1 MPIIIPTLLPT
12 VLPLPPPNFFAPN
25 IGIMLSNR
33 NMNNAMQ
40 KQRIKKRF
48 SILTIVENRRRNNPN
63 QEVNGPGIIGR
74 KLPAIP
80 SKMKNPEN
88 PIIITSIS

>member
-1 MPIIIPTLLPT
+1 
-12 VLPLPPPNFFAPN
+12 
-25 IGIMLSNR
+25 
-33 NMNNAMQ
+33 
-40 KQRIKKRF
+40 
-48 SILTIVENRRRNNPN
+48 LTIVENRRRNNPN

>member
-1 MPIIIPTLLPT
+1 
-12 VLPLPPPNFFAPN
+12 
-25 IGIMLSNR
+25 MLSKR

-48 SILTIVENRRRNNPN
+48 SILTIDENRRRNNPS

-88 PIIITSIS
+88 PIISTSIS

>member
-1 MPIIIPTLLPT
+1 
-12 VLPLPPPNFFAPN
+12 
-25 IGIMLSNR
+25 MLSNR

-48 SILTIVENRRRNNPN
+48 SILTIEENRRRNNPN

-80 SKMKNPEN
+80 SKIKNPEN
-88 PIIITSIS
+88 PIISTSIS

>member
-1 MPIIIPTLLPT
+1 
-12 VLPLPPPNFFAPN
+12 
-25 IGIMLSNR
+25 MLSNR

-74 KLPAIP
+74 KLPAIH

>member
-1 MPIIIPTLLPT
+1 
-12 VLPLPPPNFFAPN
+12 
-25 IGIMLSNR
+25 
-33 NMNNAMQ
+33 MQ

-80 SKMKNPEN
+80 SKMKNP
-88 PIIITSIS
+88 